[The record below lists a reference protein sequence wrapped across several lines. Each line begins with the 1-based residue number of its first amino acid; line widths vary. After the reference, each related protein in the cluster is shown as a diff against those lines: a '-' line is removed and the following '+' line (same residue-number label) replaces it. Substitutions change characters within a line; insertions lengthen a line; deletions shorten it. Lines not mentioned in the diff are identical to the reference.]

1 MELYNDKEEN
11 EPLEDKFDNFSDV
24 EDLDES
30 FIVNL
35 ETVKNITTT
44 SNFQF
49 KINIKKIINQLKL
62 LVVVNMRKIYFF
74 EKKNILLIYN
84 FKNYIYLKNINFK

>member
-11 EPLEDKFDNFSDV
+11 KPLEDKFDNFSDV

-74 EKKNILLIYN
+74 EKKIYYLYIILKTIY
-84 FKNYIYLKNINFK
+84 I

>member
-49 KINIKKIINQLKL
+49 KINIKKIINQLKI

>member
-1 MELYNDKEEN
+1 MELYNDKKEN

-74 EKKNILLIYN
+74 EKKIYYLYIILKTIY
-84 FKNYIYLKNINFK
+84 I

>member
-74 EKKNILLIYN
+74 EKK
-84 FKNYIYLKNINFK
+84 YITYI

>member
-74 EKKNILLIYN
+74 EKK
-84 FKNYIYLKNINFK
+84 KYITYI

>member
-49 KINIKKIINQLKL
+49 KLNIKKIINQLKI

-74 EKKNILLIYN
+74 EKK
-84 FKNYIYLKNINFK
+84 KYITYI

>member
-74 EKKNILLIYN
+74 EKKIYYLYIILKTIY
-84 FKNYIYLKNINFK
+84 I

>member
-11 EPLEDKFDNFSDV
+11 KPLEDKLDNFSDV

-74 EKKNILLIYN
+74 EKKIYYLYIILKTIY
-84 FKNYIYLKNINFK
+84 I